1 MLGNIQFKKKYLW
14 LSGILVLYLLS
25 DERYDI
31 ELKQLSQVY
40 WSTSRVLK
48 QWITPYDQSCVN
60 SGKYGHLPVVRMWS
74 CHL

>member
-25 DERYDI
+25 DERYDN

-40 WSTSRVLK
+40 QNTSRILK
-48 QWITPYDQSCVN
+48 Q
-60 SGKYGHLPVVRMWS
+60 
-74 CHL
+74 